1 MYIEIIKGR
10 RIGGTMGKI
19 LVVEDDNT
27 ILGALEFTL
36 IDEGYD
42 VKVAQAVKE
51 AICEIDN
58 NDFDL
63 ILLDLMLPDG
73 SGYDICKHVRA
84 KSDVP
89 VIFLTACDE
98 EVNVVMGL
106 ELGAD
111 DYITKP
117 FKIRELLARIKANIR
132 RHSKSSNE
140 MDILKIGDLEINT
153 KEAIVKKNNQDVY
166 LTAMEYRL
174 ILKLIQNP
182 NAVLTRNQILESLW
196 DTNSEFVNDN
206 TLTVYMKRLR
216 RKIEDDVA
224 NPKYII
230 TVRGLGYKWCNG

>member
-1 MYIEIIKGR
+1 
-10 RIGGTMGKI
+10 MGKI

>member
-58 NDFDL
+58 DDFDL

-140 MDILKIGDLEINT
+140 MDMLKIGDLEINT

>member
-1 MYIEIIKGR
+1 
-10 RIGGTMGKI
+10 MGKI

-58 NDFDL
+58 DDFDL

-140 MDILKIGDLEINT
+140 MDMLKIGDLEINT